1 MLKKEFLDCLS
12 TKLNLI
18 NETEKE
24 DILVEY
30 STYIDD
36 KMANGFSEEEAVAG
50 FGNVNELAN
59 EILQAYKINTD
70 HTDPITSH
78 TSETIDKIYLK
89 AEHSLSKLS
98 QLSMNDILHI
108 LFDAFVLVGIIWLS
122 KFIIADLLC
131 GLILSLLDFLFH
143 FYQFYDFLK
152 IVIDL
157 VYGVFAIYFFIRVMH
172 KRIQRYKEN
181 NRSIGVMDDIKST
194 WNQQM
199 NNQDLPPIPSD
210 KPLYHERKSVQ
221 PIQTE
226 TLIKKLFLIIGMI
239 ISGFMIFGAIVWM
252 ICAIV
257 ITIYYQITSIG
268 MYIMAGGFLS
278 FSICLLVLMI
288 KLWPKKEEK
297 QHA

>member
-50 FGNVNELAN
+50 FGNVNELAD

-108 LFDAFVLVGIIWLS
+108 LFDAFVLVVIIWVS

-143 FYQFYDFLK
+143 FYQFYDLFKK
-152 IVIDL
+152 IVDII
-157 VYGVFAIYFFIRVMH
+157 YAIFAIYFFIRVMH
-172 KRIQRYKEN
+172 TRIQRYKEN

-199 NNQDLPPIPSD
+199 NNQDLPPLPNQ
-210 KPLYHERKSVQ
+210 KPLYHERRNIQ
-221 PIQTE
+221 PIQSE
-226 TLIKKLFLIIGMI
+226 SLIKKFLLLLGMI
-239 ISGFMIFGAIVWM
+239 VSGFMIFGGAIWV
-252 ICAIV
+252 ICALI
-257 ITIYYQITSIG
+257 ISIAYQLTSIG
-268 MYIMAGGFLS
+268 MYFMAIGFLCI
-278 FSICLLVLMI
+278 SICLFMI
-288 KLWPKKEEK
+288 MFKLWPKKEVK
-297 QHA
+297 